1 VIADRVSS
9 GHGLQGASRA
19 RHNGC
24 DRDRLDGRSRR
35 RALRGAAG
43 RISEVNGLNWGWIA
57 LEATAPP
64 IVGLLFAW
72 PFWRKAQPIFG
83 NLAGTAVIFGSAFAL
98 ILREQIELDRLM
110 QQCVDAGY
118 LCFPNPAAFT
128 RFAIYASI
136 ALVEVF
142 GLFYLSLRVDE
153 RRRRRGYAPEW
164 R

>member
-1 VIADRVSS
+1 M
-9 GHGLQGASRA
+9 
-19 RHNGC
+19 
-24 DRDRLDGRSRR
+24 
-35 RALRGAAG
+35 
-43 RISEVNGLNWGWIA
+43 NGLNWGWIA

-118 LCFPNPAAFT
+118 LCFPHPAAFT

-136 ALVEVF
+136 SLVEVF
-142 GLFYLSLRVDE
+142 GLCSCAPAFDVMRPAGIAP
-153 RRRRRGYAPEW
+153 RRSAHRNRSFQYFCFSGVASVSASALATRW
-164 R
+164 